1 MPFREVQYF
10 RQPWLVGFVLLVAA
24 FNMAALVWQVLLG
37 HRLGTNPAPD
47 WMIVLMFFLFGLVFP
62 WTMLS
67 ARLVTEVRPN
77 GLAYRFFP
85 FHRDFIL
92 LPWNAVRGQSAVTY
106 HPIREYGGW
115 GIRYGKN
122 GRAYNVS
129 GDSGVLFTLADNR
142 TLLIGSRRAGE
153 LSAAV
158 LAVSGIG
165 PAVTQGQTG

>member
-1 MPFREVQYF
+1 MSFREVQYF

-37 HRLGTNPAPD
+37 RQMGTNPAPD
-47 WMIVLMFFLFGLVFP
+47 WLIVLMFFLFGLAFP
-62 WTMLS
+62 WVMLN

-85 FHRDFIL
+85 FHRDFVL

-106 HPIREYGGW
+106 HPVREYGGW
-115 GIRYGKN
+115 GLRYGKT

-129 GDSGVLFTLADNR
+129 GDRGVLFTLADSR
-142 TLLIGSRRAGE
+142 TLLIGSRRAEE
-153 LSAAV
+153 LSNAINAA
-158 LAVSGIG
+158 SGIG
-165 PAVTQGQTG
+165 PAANHGQTG